1 MSDNQNAETG
11 DGKLDPQSNKTV
23 ADGKTTGGSLA
34 PDRPKTSESLKSL
47 IAPVKTI
54 AKTDS
59 ESETSSVS
67 PKISTITG
75 RVVPKTKTSE
85 KPDVAAF
92 EQQKESARVA
102 DRENSVKTE
111 KTSNS
116 ADHEDGDSSAP
127 DVPSPPTVPSLSD
140 TDSEGLFSWSSA
152 HVMDIMDD
160 GGKPEIAKPG
170 TTIDAR
176 ISSTRLEA
184 QIPSIQPQNIEET
197 EPASAGTPDSAVV
210 DALPE
215 PDKPQTPSEHK
226 AVEQP
231 LKPATTTS
239 GLTAAIANR
248 FGGKSS
254 FTDIPAMPPVQPAA
268 PTVSQ
273 PSIPAQTAAPGVSQP
288 SLPAQTAA
296 PTVSQQS
303 LPVQAAAPGVSQ
315 PSIPAETAAPTV
327 PQQSLPA
334 LNVTPSV
341 SQPLPAE
348 PAAPN
353 VSQPSLTAAKPLA
366 PPPVPFREPISIKA
380 PAGYSDFNAG
390 KISDEEFFD
399 EDELENDGKLQL
411 EPTPDAPQSL
421 AAPKG
426 AAANPNRKISLIG
439 QTLFDNYAVMDLIGE
454 GSYCFVYSAMQ
465 LNNDDV
471 VAVKTPKVLNPQV
484 KEKFQQ
490 AVVKQGRLKHPHII
504 KSLHYLESPDG
515 QPFYM
520 MENQQGVTLEE
531 ILQSVEKLDDED
543 AIALILT
550 QTASALEYAHNHQ
563 CTHDRLTPHNILLID
578 ENEQL
583 QVKVCDF
590 QIAAAADI
598 AGDTTSKTKAFA
610 YLSPETLSGA
620 TITAQSDVYS
630 LGAIAFR
637 MATGHLPFDGRG
649 RVDAEQAPEP
659 LARFNPDLKRV
670 HQLNEIVQEALD
682 AEPQYRTDS
691 ITSFKQAVQEW
702 IQAVH
707 AEFAEEP
714 EYDTTE
720 VPVMDLGEVAP
731 YQPHDLYPGGESET
745 PIPYQQ
751 PEQTPV
757 VENHQ
762 TPPVVPTTELGN
774 LVQEVTP
781 QQRRKIR
788 KSQSRTGPQR
798 IRSTI
803 RELVALK
810 KKQSNQEQTVVMKFA
825 EQVAAQTAGPRR
837 SPLAT
842 MARLIGFIVVCG
854 GLTIGCITYILTNP
868 KQVREMYFQ
877 ASRQLSMILPG
888 RKTEP
893 EEIPVE
899 EGPKIVLEKPKKD
912 ASPFKRKLKPHEIHT
927 NLQPWAVPRQPGQTN
942 ASSDS
947 PSFGVTNNSAQNKRR
962 ASRVR
967 IEYSNYDDHPK

>member
-1 MSDNQNAETG
+1 MSDNQNAEPG
-11 DGKLDPQSNKTV
+11 DGKLDPQSNKSVT
-23 ADGKTTGGSLA
+23 DGKPTGGSLA

-47 IAPVKTI
+47 IAPVKTT

-59 ESETSSVS
+59 ESEISSIS

-75 RVVPKTKTSE
+75 RVIPKTKNTGETDAIGSE
-85 KPDVAAF
+85 
-92 EQQKESARVA
+92 QSQESAPGAATDSRV
-102 DRENSVKTE
+102 KPE

-116 ADHEDGDSSAP
+116 ADDEDGDSPASDAP
-127 DVPSPPTVPSLSD
+127 APPMVPSLSG

-152 HVMDIMDD
+152 QVMDIMD
-160 GGKPEIAKPG
+160 GGEKPEIAKPG
-170 TTIDAR
+170 TTLDAR
-176 ISSTRLEA
+176 ISNTRLEA
-184 QIPSIQPQNIEET
+184 QIPSIKPQNIEEP
-197 EPASAGTPDSAVV
+197 EPASANTVDNAAVDPPSQADTPT
-210 DALPE
+210 P
-215 PDKPQTPSEHK
+215 PSEQE
-226 AVEQP
+226 AGDRP
-231 LKPATTTS
+231 PKPATTTS

-254 FTDIPAMPPVQPAA
+254 FTDIPAMPPAQP
-268 PTVSQ
+268 
-273 PSIPAQTAAPGVSQP
+273 
-288 SLPAQTAA
+288 AA

-303 LPVQAAAPGVSQ
+303 LPAQ
-315 PSIPAETAAPTV
+315 TTAPTV
-327 PQQSLPA
+327 SQQSLPA
-334 LNVTPSV
+334 QTPAPSV
-341 SQPLPAE
+341 SQQSLP
-348 PAAPN
+348 
-353 VSQPSLTAAKPLA
+353 AAKPVA

-390 KISDEEFFD
+390 TISDEEFFD
-399 EDELENDGKLQL
+399 EDELQAVGKPQ
-411 EPTPDAPQSL
+411 PAPDASQSL

-471 VAVKTPKVLNPQV
+471 VAVKTPKVLNQQV

-583 QVKVCDF
+583 QVKICDF
-590 QIAAAADI
+590 QIAAVADI

-620 TITAQSDVYS
+620 PVTAQSDVYS

-670 HQLNEIVQEALD
+670 HQLNDIVQEALD

-691 ITSFKQAVQEW
+691 ITTFKQAVQEW

-714 EYDTTE
+714 DYDTTE
-720 VPVMDLGEVAP
+720 VPVMDLGEAP
-731 YQPHDLYPGGESET
+731 TYAQPDLYQGAEPET
-745 PIPYQQ
+745 PIQYHQ

-757 VENHQ
+757 TESYQ
-762 TPPVVPTTELGN
+762 PPPVVPATELSN
-774 LVQEVTP
+774 LVQDVTP
-781 QQRRKIR
+781 QQRRRIR
-788 KSQSRTGPQR
+788 KGQSRTGPQR

-854 GLTIGCITYILTNP
+854 GLTVGCITYILTNP

-912 ASPFKRKLKPHEIHT
+912 AGPFKRKLKPHEIHT
-927 NLQPWAVPRQPGQTN
+927 TLQPWAVPRQPGQTN

-967 IEYSNYDDHPK
+967 IEYSNYDDRPK

>member
-1 MSDNQNAETG
+1 M
-11 DGKLDPQSNKTV
+11 
-23 ADGKTTGGSLA
+23 
-34 PDRPKTSESLKSL
+34 
-47 IAPVKTI
+47 
-54 AKTDS
+54 
-59 ESETSSVS
+59 
-67 PKISTITG
+67 
-75 RVVPKTKTSE
+75 
-85 KPDVAAF
+85 
-92 EQQKESARVA
+92 
-102 DRENSVKTE
+102 
-111 KTSNS
+111 
-116 ADHEDGDSSAP
+116 
-127 DVPSPPTVPSLSD
+127 
-140 TDSEGLFSWSSA
+140 
-152 HVMDIMDD
+152 
-160 GGKPEIAKPG
+160 
-170 TTIDAR
+170 
-176 ISSTRLEA
+176 
-184 QIPSIQPQNIEET
+184 
-197 EPASAGTPDSAVV
+197 
-210 DALPE
+210 
-215 PDKPQTPSEHK
+215 
-226 AVEQP
+226 
-231 LKPATTTS
+231 
-239 GLTAAIANR
+239 
-248 FGGKSS
+248 
-254 FTDIPAMPPVQPAA
+254 
-268 PTVSQ
+268 
-273 PSIPAQTAAPGVSQP
+273 
-288 SLPAQTAA
+288 
-296 PTVSQQS
+296 
-303 LPVQAAAPGVSQ
+303 
-315 PSIPAETAAPTV
+315 

-334 LNVTPSV
+334 
-341 SQPLPAE
+341 
-348 PAAPN
+348 
-353 VSQPSLTAAKPLA
+353 AKPVA

-390 KISDEEFFD
+390 TISDEEFFD
-399 EDELENDGKLQL
+399 EDELQDVGKPQ
-411 EPTPDAPQSL
+411 PAPDASQSL

-471 VAVKTPKVLNPQV
+471 VAVKTPKVLNQQV

-583 QVKVCDF
+583 QVKICDF
-590 QIAAAADI
+590 QIAAVADI

-620 TITAQSDVYS
+620 PVTAQSDVYS

-670 HQLNEIVQEALD
+670 HQLNDIVQEALD

-691 ITSFKQAVQEW
+691 ITTFKQAVQEW

-714 EYDTTE
+714 DYDTTE
-720 VPVMDLGEVAP
+720 VPVMDLGEAP
-731 YQPHDLYPGGESET
+731 TYAQPDLYQGAEPET
-745 PIPYQQ
+745 PIQYHQ

-757 VENHQ
+757 TESYQ
-762 TPPVVPTTELGN
+762 PPPVVPATELSN
-774 LVQEVTP
+774 LVQDVTP
-781 QQRRKIR
+781 QQRRRIR
-788 KSQSRTGPQR
+788 KGQSRTGPQR

-854 GLTIGCITYILTNP
+854 GLTVGCITYILTNP

-912 ASPFKRKLKPHEIHT
+912 AGPFKRKLKPHEIHT
-927 NLQPWAVPRQPGQTN
+927 TLQPWAVPRQPGQTN

-967 IEYSNYDDHPK
+967 IEYSNYDDRPK

>member
-1 MSDNQNAETG
+1 MSDNQNAEQG
-11 DGKLDPQSNKTV
+11 DGKLDPQSNKSVT
-23 ADGKTTGGSLA
+23 DGKPTGGSLA

-47 IAPVKTI
+47 IAPVKTT

-59 ESETSSVS
+59 ESETSGIS

-75 RVVPKTKTSE
+75 RVIPKTKNTEETDAVSSE
-85 KPDVAAF
+85 
-92 EQQKESARVA
+92 QSQESALGA
-102 DRENSVKTE
+102 TTDSGVKLE

-116 ADHEDGDSSAP
+116 ADGEDGDSTASDAP
-127 DVPSPPTVPSLSD
+127 VPPKAPSLSE

-176 ISSTRLEA
+176 ISNTRLEA
-184 QIPSIQPQNIEET
+184 QIPSIKPQNIDE
-197 EPASAGTPDSAVV
+197 
-210 DALPE
+210 PE
-215 PDKPQTPSEHK
+215 PVSANIPESTAVDPPPQTDTPQPPSERK
-226 AVEQP
+226 AEERP
-231 LKPATTTS
+231 LKPAITSS

-254 FTDIPAMPPVQPAA
+254 FTDIPAMPPALPAA
-268 PTVSQ
+268 PTVSHQ
-273 PSIPAQTAAPGVSQP
+273 

-296 PTVSQQS
+296 PTDSQQSLPAQNDTPAVSQPLPAQPAVPTVSQQS
-303 LPVQAAAPGVSQ
+303 LPAQ
-315 PSIPAETAAPTV
+315 TAAPIVQQQSPPAQNVTPAV
-327 PQQSLPA
+327 SQQSLPA
-334 LNVTPSV
+334 
-341 SQPLPAE
+341 
-348 PAAPN
+348 
-353 VSQPSLTAAKPLA
+353 AKPVT

-380 PAGYSDFNAG
+380 PAGYSEFNAG

-399 EDELENDGKLQL
+399 EDELQNAGKAQLQ
-411 EPTPDAPQSL
+411 PTPDASQSL

-471 VAVKTPKVLNPQV
+471 VAVKTPKVLNPLV

-550 QTASALEYAHNHQ
+550 QTASALEYAHSHQ

-583 QVKVCDF
+583 QVKICDF
-590 QIAAAADI
+590 QIAALADI
-598 AGDTTSKTKAFA
+598 AGDTTSRTKAFA

-691 ITSFKQAVQEW
+691 ITTFKQAIQEW

-720 VPVMDLGEVAP
+720 VPVLDLGEAP
-731 YQPHDLYPGGESET
+731 TYPQHVPYPGAEPEA
-745 PIPYQQ
+745 PVQYQQ

-757 VENHQ
+757 AESYQ
-762 TPPVVPTTELGN
+762 SPPVVPAAELSN

-781 QQRRKIR
+781 QQRRRIR
-788 KSQSRTGPQR
+788 KAQSRTGPQR

-842 MARLIGFIVVCG
+842 MARLIGFIVICG
-854 GLTIGCITYILTNP
+854 GLTVGCITYILTNP

-888 RKTEP
+888 RKIEP

-912 ASPFKRKLKPHEIHT
+912 AGLLKRKLKPHEIHT
-927 NLQPWAVPRQPGQTN
+927 TLQPWAVPRQPGQTT

-947 PSFGVTNNSAQNKRR
+947 PSFGVTNNSAQSKRR
-962 ASRVR
+962 PSRVR
-967 IEYSNYDDHPK
+967 IEYSNYDDRPK

>member
-1 MSDNQNAETG
+1 MSDNQNAEPG
-11 DGKLDPQSNKTV
+11 DGKLDPQSNKSVT
-23 ADGKTTGGSLA
+23 DGKPTGGSLA

-47 IAPVKTI
+47 IAPVKTT

-59 ESETSSVS
+59 ESEISSIS

-75 RVVPKTKTSE
+75 RVIPKTKNTGETDAIGSE
-85 KPDVAAF
+85 
-92 EQQKESARVA
+92 QSQESAPGAATDSRV
-102 DRENSVKTE
+102 KPE

-116 ADHEDGDSSAP
+116 ADDEDGDSPASDAP
-127 DVPSPPTVPSLSD
+127 APPMVPSLSG

-152 HVMDIMDD
+152 QVMDIMD
-160 GGKPEIAKPG
+160 GGEKPEIAKPG
-170 TTIDAR
+170 TTLDAR
-176 ISSTRLEA
+176 ISNTRLEA
-184 QIPSIQPQNIEET
+184 QIPSIKPQNIEEP
-197 EPASAGTPDSAVV
+197 EPASANTVDNAAVDPPSQADTPT
-210 DALPE
+210 P
-215 PDKPQTPSEHK
+215 PSEQK
-226 AVEQP
+226 AGDRP
-231 LKPATTTS
+231 PKPATTTS

-254 FTDIPAMPPVQPAA
+254 FTDIPAMPPAQPAA

-273 PSIPAQTAAPGVSQP
+273 QSPPAQTAAPTASQQ
-288 SLPAQTAA
+288 SLPAQTAEPGVPQQSPTALDVTPDVSQTLPAQPAA

-303 LPVQAAAPGVSQ
+303 LP
-315 PSIPAETAAPTV
+315 
-327 PQQSLPA
+327 
-334 LNVTPSV
+334 
-341 SQPLPAE
+341 
-348 PAAPN
+348 
-353 VSQPSLTAAKPLA
+353 AAKPVA

-390 KISDEEFFD
+390 TISDEEFFD
-399 EDELENDGKLQL
+399 EDELQIVGKPQLQ
-411 EPTPDAPQSL
+411 PAPDASQSL

-471 VAVKTPKVLNPQV
+471 VAVKTPKVLNQQV

-583 QVKVCDF
+583 QVKICDF
-590 QIAAAADI
+590 QIAAVADI
-598 AGDTTSKTKAFA
+598 AGDTTSKTRAFA
-610 YLSPETLSGA
+610 YLSPETLSGGPV
-620 TITAQSDVYS
+620 TAQSDVYS

-670 HQLNEIVQEALD
+670 HQLNDIVQEALD

-691 ITSFKQAVQEW
+691 ITTFKQAVQEW

-714 EYDTTE
+714 DYDTTE
-720 VPVMDLGEVAP
+720 VPVMDLGEAP
-731 YQPHDLYPGGESET
+731 TYAQPDLYQGAEPET
-745 PIPYQQ
+745 PIQYHQ

-757 VENHQ
+757 TESYQ
-762 TPPVVPTTELGN
+762 PPPVVPATELSN
-774 LVQEVTP
+774 LVQDVTP
-781 QQRRKIR
+781 QQRRRIR
-788 KSQSRTGPQR
+788 KGQSRTGPQR

-854 GLTIGCITYILTNP
+854 GLTVGCITYILTNP

-912 ASPFKRKLKPHEIHT
+912 AGPFKRKLKPHEIHT
-927 NLQPWAVPRQPGQTN
+927 TLQPWAVPRQPGQTN
-942 ASSDS
+942 PSSDS

-967 IEYSNYDDHPK
+967 IEYSNYDDRPK